1 MKVHGKSLQNF
12 VTEMN
17 NMFKWFTKE
26 NLRMAIG
33 LTFAGLMVLCLFLG
47 RIDLSIFAVL
57 FLILM
62 EVEKMNGTK

>member
-1 MKVHGKSLQNF
+1 ML
-12 VTEMN
+12 
-17 NMFKWFTKE
+17 KWLTKE
-26 NLRMAIG
+26 NLRKAIG

-62 EVEKMNGTK
+62 EVEKLNGYK

>member
-1 MKVHGKSLQNF
+1 
-12 VTEMN
+12 
-17 NMFKWFTKE
+17 MFKWFTKE
-26 NLRMAIG
+26 NLRVAIG

-62 EVEKMNGTK
+62 EIEKMNGNK